1 MTRPRPEVAVAG
13 IAFDPAGRV
22 LLIERGRGSARGQW
36 TVPGGRVEGGETL
49 AAALRREM
57 LEETG
62 LEVQVGALVTVF
74 ERIEADCHYVIHD
87 HLVLVTGGALQ
98 AGDDAAAA
106 RWVAWDEL
114 SSLPLSEGLMPVL
127 ERARDLLAP

>member
-13 IAFDPAGRV
+13 IAFDEGGRV

-49 AAALRREM
+49 AIALVREM
-57 LEETG
+57 REETG
-62 LEVQVGALVTVF
+62 LEVEVGALVTVF
-74 ERIEADCHYVIHD
+74 ERIGADHHYVIHD
-87 HLVLVTGGALQ
+87 HLVRVIGGVLC

-114 SSLPLSEGLMPVL
+114 SALPLSEGLMPVL
-127 ERARDLLAP
+127 ERARAMARP